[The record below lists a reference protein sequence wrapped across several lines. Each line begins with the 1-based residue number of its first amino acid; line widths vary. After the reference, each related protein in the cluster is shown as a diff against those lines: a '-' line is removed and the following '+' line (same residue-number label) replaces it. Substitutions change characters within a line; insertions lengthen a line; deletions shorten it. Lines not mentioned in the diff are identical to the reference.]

1 METKRA
7 AVYARV
13 SSERQAEK
21 DLSIPAQIK
30 ALKKFALERNWDIV
44 AEYVDE
50 AESAR
55 TANRPAFKEMIAT
68 AKKKEKPFDTI
79 LVWKLSRFARNRED
93 SILYKSLLRKRGIS
107 VISINEQ
114 VDESPAG
121 HLLEGI
127 IEVID
132 EFYSI
137 NLSQDT
143 VRGMKENISRGF
155 YNGGF
160 TPLGYKRIKIK
171 VGMAEKTKLD
181 IEENEAQIV
190 QKIFRMAVEGK
201 GGKEIARAL
210 NAAGLRTRLGK
221 HFSTTSINH
230 ILRNEVYTGALVWRP
245 KSKNFAT
252 SGNGETTEVIRV
264 PDCHVGLVSRDDF
277 DQVQQFL
284 TERRPTAQH
293 PRTISS
299 QYLLSGLLH
308 CGKCGSA
315 MSGCWAK
322 SGQYF
327 YYECVQHQKKGR
339 EVCNS
344 RLIGKDRLESF
355 VLERIRENIL
365 TDDNVRQLVQL
376 VNDELVENTG
386 LYERQ
391 INEIEQQL
399 GQVQGR
405 LSKLYAAL
413 ETGKVDIEDLAPRIK
428 ELRAQ
433 QKELGEKRKELLDRM
448 NDETPSMM
456 NLETIK
462 EYVSSLKALLGSSS
476 FMEQKSFLRSFV
488 KRVELN
494 EPQVVIDY
502 TMPLPINGLTTAEEV
517 LRIDKHGSPTR
528 TRTLNLAVNSRPLYR
543 LSYRGISQQN

>member
-1 METKRA
+1 MDNNLGRA
-7 AVYARV
+7 AIYARV

-30 ALKKFALERNWDIV
+30 ALKKYALERGWDVV

-55 TANRPAFKEMIAT
+55 TANRPAFKEMIAA
-68 AKKKEKPFDTI
+68 AKKKGKPFDTI

-93 SILYKSLLRKRGIS
+93 SILYKSLLRKRDIS

-143 VRGMKENISRGF
+143 IRGMKENISRGF

-160 TPLGYKRIKIK
+160 APLGYKRVKMKI
-171 VGMAEKTKLD
+171 GMAEKTKLAPD
-181 IEENEAQIV
+181 ENETHV
-190 QKIFRMAVEGK
+190 VKRIFRMAVDGK
-201 GGKEIARAL
+201 GGKEITKTL
-210 NAAGLRTRLGK
+210 NVEGVRTGLGK
-221 HFSTTSINH
+221 RFSTTSINH

-245 KSKNFAT
+245 KKQGYGT
-252 SGNGETTEVIRV
+252 SYNGTSEAVIRI
-264 PDCHVGLVSRDDF
+264 PDCHAALVSKDDF
-277 DQVQQFL
+277 NLIQQLL
-284 TERRPTAQH
+284 TNRRPIAQH

-327 YYECVQHQKKGR
+327 YYECTQHQKQ
-339 EVCNS
+339 
-344 RLIGKDRLESF
+344 GKEACDCGLVSKDKLESF

-365 TDDNVRQLVQL
+365 TDENMRELVQL
-376 VNDELVENTG
+376 VNDDLINNSR
-386 LYERQ
+386 LYEQKLNQLR
-391 INEIEQQL
+391 QQL

-405 LSKLYAAL
+405 LGKLYAAL

-428 ELRAQ
+428 ELRVQ
-433 QKELGEKRKELLDRM
+433 QKELQEKRDELLDKM
-448 NDETPSMM
+448 NDKTNHVL
-456 NLETIK
+456 NLEMVK
-462 EYVSSLKALLGSSS
+462 EYVSSLKTLLSGSS
-476 FMEQKSFLRSFV
+476 FIEQKYFLRSFI
-488 KRVELN
+488 KSIELN
-494 EPQVVIDY
+494 VPQIVINY
-502 TMPLPINGLTTAEEV
+502 TVPLPVKGLTTTEEV
-517 LRIDKHGSPTR
+517 LRIDKLGSPSRIR
-528 TRTLNLAVNSRPLYR
+528 TYNRAVNSRLLYR
-543 LSYRGISQQN
+543 